1 MPSPAVEISGLVK
14 AYGAVRAVD
23 GLNLAADAGRITA
36 VLGPNGAGK
45 TTAIECA
52 EGLRSPDA
60 GTVRVLGLDPVR
72 DGAGLR
78 ARVGVMLQDGG
89 LPSGAPSLAC
99 LRHVAAMYARPRG
112 IEELSE
118 RLGLEAFARTTV
130 RRLSGG
136 QRQRLAL
143 ACAVVGRP
151 EVVFLDE
158 PSAGLDPQGRR
169 AVWDLV
175 AELRAVGVCVVLT
188 THLMEEA
195 EALADQVVIVDHGR
209 VIAGGSPAELRA
221 AGGPPGIRFTG
232 PPGLAAALT
241 RDVPGVVVEEVDGGA
256 YLARPPTT
264 GTTDAAAGAAG
275 PDGVDPGGADPGGD
289 GAVAARIAALTAW
302 GASHGILLTEF
313 ATGSRTL
320 EDVFLDLTGRALR

>member
-1 MPSPAVEISGLVK
+1 MPRPAVEISGLVK

-23 GLNLAADAGRITA
+23 GLTFSAAAGRITA

-72 DGAGLR
+72 DSAGLR

-99 LRHVAAMYARPRG
+99 LRHVAAMYARPRD
-112 IEELSE
+112 IDELSE

-175 AELRAVGVCVVLT
+175 AELRAAGVSVVLT

-195 EALADQVVIVDHGR
+195 ETLADHVVIVDHGR
-209 VIAGGSPAELRA
+209 VIAEGSPADLRA

-232 PPGLAAALT
+232 PPGLAAAIG
-241 RDVPGVVVEEVDGGA
+241 RDVPGILVEEVGGGGYVA
-256 YLARPPTT
+256 HLDP
-264 GTTDAAAGAAG
+264 DAAGEGDLVRHAPGNDA
-275 PDGVDPGGADPGGD
+275 DGR
-289 GAVAARIAALTAW
+289 VAALIATLAAW
-302 GASHGILLTEF
+302 GASNGFLLTGF